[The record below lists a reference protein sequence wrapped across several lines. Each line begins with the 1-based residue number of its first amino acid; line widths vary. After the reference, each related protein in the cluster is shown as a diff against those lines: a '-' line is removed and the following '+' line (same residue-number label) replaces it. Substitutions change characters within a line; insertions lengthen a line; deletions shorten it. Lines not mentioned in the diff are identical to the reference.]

1 MHVLVT
7 IVTFMVFF
15 IEAMLHYNIGI
26 NRGKSLIN
34 FCLQMPAL
42 RDMVKIII
50 ILAFSYFVV
59 SSNFKKN
66 VLVEKVILISIFL
79 HGFMFCFLSFLLLL
93 FGSIIILLR

>member
-26 NRGKSLIN
+26 NRGKSLTN

-42 RDMVKIII
+42 RDMLKIVI
-50 ILAFSYFVV
+50 ILAFF
-59 SSNFKKN
+59 SSVNG
-66 VLVEKVILISIFL
+66 VIVHYVTKFEDKLL
-79 HGFMFCFLSFLLLL
+79 KHGH
-93 FGSIIILLR
+93 

>member
-26 NRGKSLIN
+26 NRGKSLLN

-42 RDMVKIII
+42 RDMIKIII
-50 ILAFSYFVV
+50 ILAFFSTINGIIVHYVTKFED
-59 SSNFKKN
+59 K
-66 VLVEKVILISIFL
+66 
-79 HGFMFCFLSFLLLL
+79 LLKQ
-93 FGSIIILLR
+93 GH

>member
-26 NRGKSLIN
+26 NRGKSLTN

-42 RDMVKIII
+42 RDMIKIMF
-50 ILAFSYFVV
+50 IL
-59 SSNFKKN
+59 
-66 VLVEKVILISIFL
+66 
-79 HGFMFCFLSFLLLL
+79 
-93 FGSIIILLR
+93 